1 VYNPTAS
8 FKGDKFIFAS
18 EDGVITGWQAGT
30 AAVVRADLSA
40 DAASY
45 KGLTLVDGT
54 DPILVAANFYA
65 GTLDVFDAA
74 YAPVDT
80 PMFVDPQPVTGYA
93 PFNVAALGDK
103 VYVTY
108 ARQNAD
114 KDEEIAGAGLGYVD
128 AFEPDGSFA
137 GRLIAAGGALNAPWG
152 LALAPDG
159 FAPAPGA
166 LIVGNFGDGMIHAYD
181 VDTGKITAEFADT
194 DGKPLAIDGL
204 WALAFGPKKDAED
217 LSERLYFTAG
227 PEEETH
233 GVFGVLTAP

>member
-1 VYNPTAS
+1 
-8 FKGDKFIFAS
+8 
-18 EDGVITGWQAGT
+18 
-30 AAVVRADLSA
+30 VRADLSA

-45 KGLTLVDGT
+45 KGLTLVEGA

-65 GTLDVFDAA
+65 GTLDVFDAT
-74 YAPVDT
+74 YAVVDA
-80 PMFVDPQPVTGYA
+80 PMFVDPDPIAGYA
-93 PFNVAALGDK
+93 PFNVQALGDK

-114 KDEEIAGAGLGYVD
+114 MDEEVAGAGLGYVD
-128 AFEPDGSFA
+128 AFDPDGSFVS
-137 GRLIAAGGALNAPWG
+137 RLIANGGALNAPWG
-152 LALAPDG
+152 LALAPAG

-181 VDTGKITAEFADT
+181 VDTGQIAAEFADT
-194 DGKPLAIDGL
+194 DGNPLVIDGL
-204 WALAFGPKKDAED
+204 WALAFGAKKTAED

-227 PEEETH
+227 PDEETH